1 MKKYPFTVPA
11 NKILRV
17 IIDADAACE
26 GDDQYAIVHALLT
39 PKLDVRGIVAEHFCP
54 MLGDNSMEK
63 SYNEINK
70 LLGIMELDGK
80 YPVYKGVVDGL
91 KDEKTPENSDAA
103 KFIVEEAM
111 KDERQPLF
119 VVCQGALS
127 NVADALLIEPKIAE
141 RMTVI
146 WIGGG
151 AYPEGEWE
159 FNCCGDINAV
169 NVVMD
174 SNVAL
179 WQVPSNVYFMMKVT
193 FAELYDKV
201 YPCGEVGKY
210 LVENLMRVNT
220 VLCATKLFG
229 GMTTYPGGESWQ
241 LGDSPV
247 VGLLITD
254 HTYNYDVMPAP
265 RVDAEGHYLL
275 RPANP
280 RKIRVYKYI
289 DSQFI
294 LNDMYAKLKYQYLD
308 K

>member
-1 MKKYPFTVPA
+1 MKKYPFEVPS

-39 PKLDVRGIVAEHFCP
+39 PKFDVKGLVAEHFCP
-54 MLGDNSMEK
+54 LLGDNSMEK
-63 SYNEINK
+63 SYNEIVK
-70 LLGIMELDGK
+70 LLKLMQLEDK
-80 YPVYKGVVDGL
+80 YPVFRGVVDGL
-91 KDEKTPENSDAA
+91 KDMKTPENSDAA
-103 KFIVEEAM
+103 KFIVKEAM
-111 KDERQPLF
+111 KDEKQPLF

-159 FNCCGDINAV
+159 FNCCGDTNAV
-169 NVVMD
+169 NVVMN
-174 SNVAL
+174 SSVPL
-179 WQVPSNVYFMMKVT
+179 WQVPSNVYFLMKISFT
-193 FAELYDKV
+193 ELYQKV

-210 LVENLMRVNT
+210 LVENLMRVNKE
-220 VLCATKLFG
+220 LCATKLFG

-247 VGLLITD
+247 VGLLLTD
-254 HTYNYDVMPAP
+254 HTYAYDVVPAP
-265 RVDAEGHYLL
+265 LVDAEGHYHL
-275 RPANP
+275 RPANE
-280 RKIRVYKYI
+280 RKIRVYKYV
-289 DSQFI
+289 DSRFI
-294 LNDMYAKLKYQYLD
+294 LNDMFAKLEYQYGR